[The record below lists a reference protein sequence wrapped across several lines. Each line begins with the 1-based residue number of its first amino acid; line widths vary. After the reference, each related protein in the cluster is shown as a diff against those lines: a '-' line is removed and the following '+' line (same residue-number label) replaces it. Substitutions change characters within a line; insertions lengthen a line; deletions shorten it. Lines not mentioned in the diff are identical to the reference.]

1 MARTVRLLEQCDADI
16 ANSPVLAPIDIT
28 HSTPKDVREDTAA
41 LASFA
46 MPDVASQQPSSS
58 YGDRH
63 PPPASGWSEVDP
75 SSGRLRD
82 KNVLSPERSNDSSRP
97 EVILEVS
104 EPTSPKSVS
113 SAQPSPSSA
122 LSDLFRQP
130 MEESSDLDE
139 ASVSDTKGPPPAVVG
154 EGIISQPSERTT
166 LLLKKAALGFE
177 NKGAPVYGSTQDV
190 EGQNLPGETLCIT
203 TRRTVMNT
211 LEEGVTFCRGILSP
225 KSWDK
230 RAVWVHGLREP
241 ANYIPSVVLGLLLNI
256 LDALSYGNEPYAPK
270 VRIVLICP
278 RYDPLSLGSTHI
290 RRSWGRRDFDVLRK
304 LHRVT
309 AGIFPRW

>member
-1 MARTVRLLEQCDADI
+1 
-16 ANSPVLAPIDIT
+16 
-28 HSTPKDVREDTAA
+28 
-41 LASFA
+41 

-58 YGDRH
+58 YGDRR
-63 PPPASGWSEVDP
+63 PPPPSVQSEVDP
-75 SSGRLRD
+75 SSGRLRNR
-82 KNVLSPERSNDSSRP
+82 NVLSPERSNDSSRP

-113 SAQPSPSSA
+113 SAQPSPSSV
-122 LSDLFRQP
+122 LSEFFRQP
-130 MEESSDLDE
+130 IEESSDHDE
-139 ASVSDTKGPPPAVVG
+139 ASVSDSKGPPPVVIR

-177 NKGAPVYGSTQDV
+177 NKGTPMYGSMQDV
-190 EGQNLPGETLCIT
+190 EGQKLPRETLCIA

-211 LEEGVTFCRGILSP
+211 VEEGFTICRGILSP

-256 LDALSYGNEPYAPK
+256 LDALSYGNNPYTQN
-270 VRIVLICP
+270 VRIVLICA
-278 RYDPLSLGSTHI
+278 RYDPLSLGSTNI
-290 RRSWGRRDFDVLRK
+290 RRSWGGRDLYVLRK
-304 LHRVT
+304 LYRVT
-309 AGIFPRW
+309 ASIFSRW